1 MKTKSLPVLLALLAL
16 CVSPLVW
23 AEDQSDSSSN
33 SAVSSGGISL
43 GGAVST
49 DDRVSTQTDPQLSF
63 QEYRLELTAD
73 AKPTEAAKFHTE
85 AWVRSAGL
93 SPSSLSSTS
102 SLFTTGGIAPVS
114 VDLREAYFELSGF
127 IFSNV
132 DLKVG
137 RQRIA
142 WGTADKLNV
151 VDNVNPLDLSD
162 PWDFGRHLGSDGA
175 QLNVYAGGLQ
185 ISGLAVA
192 QFAPAVL
199 PSGLW
204 ATALM
209 PSAVALPAGL
219 TLGSVSSSVT
229 LPGLSI
235 ANSLTAGVR
244 VKGNLLGYDLSVSY
258 LYGRQTLP
266 VIDSITLTGV
276 APVVNAAMD
285 LVYPQEHIFGADL
298 AGSILGIGVWAE
310 VAVFLPSE
318 VTLTTDATEII
329 GGTPVQ
335 TTALASTP
343 YVKYVVGGDYT
354 FPGDVY
360 LNGQFV
366 HGLFQEAGVG
376 NLNDYFA
383 FNLEWHL
390 LDEKVKLTLLS
401 FIFEVRDWSDI
412 PNNYAI
418 LAAPSISF
426 HPMDNAELV
435 VGFHWIQATNSTV
448 FSALSGQNE
457 VFAHARYSF

>member
-1 MKTKSLPVLLALLAL
+1 MKAKSLSVLLALLAL
-16 CVSPLVW
+16 GAGPLIW
-23 AEDQSDSSSN
+23 AEAQSDSASN
-33 SAVSSGGISL
+33 GGVSPGVISL

-49 DDRVSTQTDPQLSF
+49 DDRVSTQADPQLTF

-73 AKPTEAAKFHTE
+73 AKPTEATKFHAET
-85 AWVRSAGL
+85 WIRSAGL
-93 SPSSLSSTS
+93 SPSSLSSNY
-102 SLFTTGGIAPVS
+102 LFTTGGIAPVS
-114 VDLREAYFELSGF
+114 LDLREAYFELNGF
-127 IFSNV
+127 IFDNV

-175 QLNVYAGGLQ
+175 QLNLYAGGLQ
-185 ISGLAVA
+185 ITGLAVG

-199 PSGLW
+199 PSGQW

-209 PSAVALPAGL
+209 PSALQLPSGL
-219 TLGSVSSSVT
+219 TLGTVSSTVT

-258 LYGRQTLP
+258 LYGRQSLP
-266 VIDSITLTGV
+266 VIDNIALALSGSTV
-276 APVVNAAMD
+276 SVAMD
-285 LVYPQEHIFGADL
+285 LVYPREHIFGADL

-310 VAVFLPSE
+310 AAVILPSE
-318 VTLTTDATEII
+318 VALTTNSPLIS
-329 GGTPVQ
+329 GGVS
-335 TTALASTP
+335 LASTP

-366 HGLFQEAGVG
+366 HGLFQESGVG
-376 NLNDYFA
+376 NLNDYFS
-383 FNLEWHL
+383 FDLEWRL

-412 PNNYAI
+412 PDNYAI
-418 LAAPSISF
+418 LAAPSISI

-435 VGFHWIQATNSTV
+435 VGFHWIQATSSTV
-448 FSALSGQNE
+448 FGALSGQNE